1 MPPPDAEMQSMLA
14 SEGAQV
20 PGCALADTASEA
32 AAGATQT
39 RQLISLCKKA
49 EYDLTAVLGALLGTA
64 GLCPGPS
71 SPFCLL
77 INIS

>member
-1 MPPPDAEMQSMLA
+1 MLA

-20 PGCALADTASEA
+20 PGCALHESLADIASEA

-39 RQLISLCKKA
+39 RQLISLCTKA

-77 INIS
+77 IHIS